1 MTSYKEGLNHITT
14 FIFDVDGVLTN
25 GDIALYKGEIV
36 RTINSRDGYAIQ
48 YAVKMGFDVFIIT
61 GGNSEEVKTRL
72 LGVGAKEVVLSVRN
86 KVDEYQKLKNQYH
99 FSDEQVV
106 YMGDDLPDYQV
117 MKLVGVASCP
127 QDAAVEI
134 KNISAYQSP
143 FFGGRH
149 CVRDIIE
156 QTLRVQ
162 GKWFSDQAFDW

>member
-48 YAVKMGFDVFIIT
+48 YAVKMGFDIFIIT

-72 LGVGAKEVVLSVRN
+72 LDVGAKEVILNARN
-86 KVDEYQKLKNQYH
+86 KVNEYQKLKNSYN
-99 FSDEQVV
+99 FTDEQVV
-106 YMGDDLPDYQV
+106 YMGDDIPDYQV

-127 QDAAVEI
+127 QDSAVEI
-134 KNISAYQSP
+134 KSISHYQSP

-162 GKWFSDQAFDW
+162 GKWFTEKAFDW